1 MSGDNG
7 MNRPYQGKDIVS
19 KILTNTFGE
28 KTFAVFGVKD
38 FPAIKGVFTDRTAN
52 HRSIGQDIRPCVF
65 A

>member
-1 MSGDNG
+1 MSEDNG

-38 FPAIKGVFTDRTAN
+38 FPATVAK
-52 HRSIGQDIRPCVF
+52 
-65 A
+65 